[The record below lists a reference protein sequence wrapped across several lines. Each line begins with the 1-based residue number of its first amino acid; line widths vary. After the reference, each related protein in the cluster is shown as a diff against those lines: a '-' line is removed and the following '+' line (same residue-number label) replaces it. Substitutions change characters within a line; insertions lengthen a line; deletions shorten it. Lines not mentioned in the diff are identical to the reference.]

1 MLSLSTAESQAASIP
16 NQVGRSLQS
25 HREEHPML
33 CTGITTTTRQP
44 AFYILAQ
51 LWSAGPTAGCRTW
64 YNAWLLKGLFSLGK
78 KKQTQPDVSK
88 PLLPIIDWA
97 QEQ

>member
-1 MLSLSTAESQAASIP
+1 MWLWFAKSSQGASMLSLSTAESQAASIP

-44 AFYILAQ
+44 AFYILA
-51 LWSAGPTAGCRTW
+51 
-64 YNAWLLKGLFSLGK
+64 
-78 KKQTQPDVSK
+78 
-88 PLLPIIDWA
+88 
-97 QEQ
+97 